1 MLNRPCIQGE
11 DRSLPPHKAG
21 ATGVCFVG
29 SWSGR
34 LGIQYNCARSGS
46 GEGMSVDEAV
56 PTQSENQPVKKK
68 ITLEDCKSHNK
79 EEDCW
84 LVISG
89 KVYDVTEFL
98 DEHPGGF
105 DIVLAAT
112 GNRG

>member
-1 MLNRPCIQGE
+1 
-11 DRSLPPHKAG
+11 
-21 ATGVCFVG
+21 
-29 SWSGR
+29 
-34 LGIQYNCARSGS
+34 
-46 GEGMSVDEAV
+46 MSVDEAQHTADGQK
-56 PTQSENQPVKKK
+56 PAGKK
-68 ITLEDCKSHNK
+68 ISLQDCKSHNK

-112 GNRG
+112 GKS

>member
-1 MLNRPCIQGE
+1 
-11 DRSLPPHKAG
+11 
-21 ATGVCFVG
+21 
-29 SWSGR
+29 
-34 LGIQYNCARSGS
+34 
-46 GEGMSVDEAV
+46 MSVDEAV
-56 PTQSENQPVKKK
+56 PAQNDNQPVKKK
-68 ITLEDCKSHNK
+68 ITLEDCKLHNK

-112 GNRG
+112 GNSWVTCLYHKRCCSVLELAYVACHSLTRLF

>member
-1 MLNRPCIQGE
+1 MLGT
-11 DRSLPPHKAG
+11 KA
-21 ATGVCFVG
+21 
-29 SWSGR
+29 
-34 LGIQYNCARSGS
+34 
-46 GEGMSVDEAV
+46 MSADEAA
-56 PTQSENQPVKKK
+56 PTQKDDLPVKKK
-68 ITLEDCKSHNK
+68 ISLQDCKSHNK

-112 GNRG
+112 GTVLIS